1 MKQNFSTGCS
11 SGAKCRKRTT
21 RGNTMLELALI
32 LTPMFALLLAIV
44 ELSLPIF
51 KKSTFQDA
59 VREGVRYGITYQ
71 VVYNGTTYASQTA
84 AIKAVVQTNSMGFL
98 SGATGL
104 SQINVKYYLPV
115 SPFTEVTGNPSA
127 NADGNL
133 LEVSI
138 QGYSHQWI
146 DAVSWFYGSTSFQV
160 TGAPLTIA
168 ASSADRLE
176 TLPVG
181 STRPSP

>member
-1 MKQNFSTGCS
+1 
-11 SGAKCRKRTT
+11 
-21 RGNTMLELALI
+21 MLELALI

-51 KKSTFQDA
+51 KKSTFTSA
-59 VREGVRYGITYQ
+59 VREGCRYGITYQ
-71 VVYNGTTYASQTA
+71 TAYNGTTYGSQTA
-84 AIKAVVQTNSMGFL
+84 AIKAVVQNNAMGFL
-98 SGATGL
+98 AGTTGL
-104 SQINVKYYLPV
+104 SQIQVKYYLSV
-115 SPFTEVTGNPSA
+115 SPFTEVTGTSTA
-127 NADGNL
+127 NRDGNV

-138 QGYSHQWI
+138 VGYTENWI
-146 DAVSWFYGSTSFQV
+146 APVAWSYGRTDFQV

-176 TLPVG
+176 TLPAG